1 MNHNSQDT
9 QKYYTNTALVFI
21 LSLFCFS
28 EAEARQIIL
37 QHSKA
42 RFQIKGELL
51 KFKDG
56 AYIVQSSRFGKM
68 TVNALNFKCIEGP
81 CPVKTTAQQRKTN
94 KNKLA
99 ITGSSTIGTDL
110 LPSLIEAWADRKN
123 SASKRVYTG
132 KDHHLQ
138 IQLKKK
144 TNGQITNIN
153 IHTNG
158 SATAFPA
165 LAKGH
170 ADIGMSSR
178 RINHTEINRFKRAG
192 ITNITHPYREHILAL
207 DGLQIIISPRNPVSS
222 LSLKEVAQIYSG
234 KIRNWS
240 EVGGK
245 KAKINVYT
253 RDSKSGTYTI
263 FKKIVLQ
270 PGKASISAKAQKKHT
285 HQELSDAVAR
295 DPLAIGFTDIA
306 YTRNAK
312 TIAIS
317 TSCNAPQYPTSFAIK
332 TEEYP
337 LAFRMYLYTTGK
349 SENPQTK
356 DIIKFSMS
364 DKAQQI
370 IRHHGFIDQKLE
382 KLPFSQQANRIVT
395 AIASSRLDLDSRQIN
410 SFSQEF
416 SNAERLSATFRFT
429 KNSAILDNRSLKDLK
444 RLASLLKSDKYKNK
458 DIYLVGFTD
467 SKGPAGKN
475 TRISL
480 KRADKVKNALLAAA
494 RGKILPYKVHVR
506 GYGQLLPVACNNTA
520 IGRWK
525 NRRVEVWIK

>member
-1 MNHNSQDT
+1 MIYDNHDT
-9 QKYYTNTALVFI
+9 QKYYTNTALALV

-28 EAEARQIIL
+28 EAEAKQIIL

-51 KFKDG
+51 QFKNG

-68 TVNALNFKCIEGP
+68 TVNAINFKCIEGP
-81 CPVKTTAQQRKTN
+81 CPKKTKTELKKIN
-94 KNKLA
+94 RNALSIA
-99 ITGSSTIGTDL
+99 GSSTIGTDL
-110 LPSLIEAWADRKN
+110 LPSLIEAWASREN
-123 SASKRVYTG
+123 TTSKRIYTG
-132 KDHHLQ
+132 KHHHLQ

-144 TNGQITNIN
+144 NNKKITDIN

-165 LAKGH
+165 LTKGK

-178 RINHTEINRFKRAG
+178 RINRTEIIRIKKAG
-192 ITNITHPYREHILAL
+192 INNITHPYREHILAL
-207 DGLQIIISPRNPVSS
+207 DGLQIIVSPQNRIST
-222 LSLKEVAQIYSG
+222 LSLREIAGIYSG
-234 KIRNWS
+234 KIKNWAQ
-240 EVGGK
+240 VGGK
-245 KAKINVYT
+245 KGKINLYT
-253 RDSKSGTYTI
+253 RGGQSGTYAT
-263 FKKIVLQ
+263 FKKLVLQ
-270 PGKASISAKAQKKHT
+270 PHNVSMTSDARKKRT

-295 DPLAIGFTDIA
+295 DPQAIGFTDIA

-312 TIAIS
+312 TVAIS

-337 LAFRMYLYTTGK
+337 LTFRMYLYTTGK
-349 SENPQTK
+349 SENPLTR
-356 DIIKFSMS
+356 DIIKFAIS
-364 DKAQQI
+364 DQAQQI
-370 IRHHGFIDQKLE
+370 IRRHGFVDQKLE
-382 KLPFSQQANRIVT
+382 QLPFSQQANRIVT

-416 SNAERLSATFRFT
+416 ANAERLSATFRFA
-429 KNSAILDNRSLKDLK
+429 KNSATLDNKSLKDLK
-444 RLASLLKSDKYKNK
+444 RLAQLLTSQKYKKRN
-458 DIYLVGFTD
+458 IYLVGFTD
-467 SKGPAGKN
+467 TKGRSDKN

-520 IGRWK
+520 VGRWK